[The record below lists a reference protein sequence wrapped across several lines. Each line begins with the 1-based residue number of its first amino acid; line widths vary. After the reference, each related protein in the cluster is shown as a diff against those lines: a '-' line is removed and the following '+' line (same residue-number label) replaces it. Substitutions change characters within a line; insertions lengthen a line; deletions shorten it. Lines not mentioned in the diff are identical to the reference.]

1 MKNQEVFDIFDTHF
15 KESLLGL
22 GFKKSGRKY
31 TLTISSDLK
40 FVFNIQPDR
49 WGWFEEEGGRFT
61 YSLMPIYK
69 KCSVFGIV
77 GIQVQFG
84 DVIKRRPDLAKN
96 IATCMNQYNNKLSG
110 STMRRLA
117 HRWTE
122 KKVVKDIDSWFFY
135 YDEKDVN
142 AWQELL
148 KPFMLDLIKED
159 IDILKSTDIKLFEE
173 SINQDA
179 QHATMYVDPD
189 TGKTVLIDK
198 ETDEKIN
205 S

>member
-1 MKNQEVFDIFDTHF
+1 MKNQEVYNIFDTHF
-15 KESLLGL
+15 KESLLEL
-22 GFKKSGRKY
+22 GFKKSGHKY
-31 TLTISSDLK
+31 TMMISGDLR
-40 FVFNIQPDR
+40 FVFNIQPDK
-49 WGWFEEEGGRFT
+49 WGWFEKDGGRFT

-69 KCSVFGIV
+69 KWSAFGFV

-84 DVIKRRPDLAKN
+84 DVIERRPGLAKD
-96 IATCMNQYNNKLSG
+96 IAACMNQYNNKLPG

-122 KKVVKDIDSWFFY
+122 NKVVKDIDSWFFY

-159 IDILKSTDIKLFEE
+159 IDILKSTDTKLFEE

-179 QHATMYVDPD
+179 QYATMYVDLE
-189 TGKTVLIDK
+189 TGKSALIDK
-198 ETDEKIN
+198 ETDEKIKN
-205 S
+205 